1 MIVSK
6 FKRWLAGVAA
16 LSCLFGV
23 VPAVDA
29 ASADKLPFDDIAGSF
44 AKDAIIRLYDKQLLS
59 GTSDRI
65 FSPKQPIT
73 RAEFIT
79 ILDRVL
85 GITPIHSPIS
95 PFQDMKDK
103 AWYYDAVT
111 AAVQIGL
118 ADGTGAHTFE
128 PSKPVTR
135 QEAAVMLVRAFKQS
149 GINGSTSG
157 YADAAQI
164 ADWADPAV
172 GAVWSLGLMTGDTND
187 RFQPAAGMTRQETAE
202 VIDRALQN
210 VKWASALAKPQT
222 ATRIQFGWQYG
233 QTAAQYEQSV
243 VQANVTTLSPR
254 WYFLDPAGTVADYT
268 DQSLVSWASKNKRQI
283 WAMVGNRSS
292 QEVTHQNLSSVTYR
306 GKVVDQLTA
315 NVQKYGLQGL
325 NIDFENVSPGDRAYM
340 TAFVNELSAKLH
352 KIGAVVSV
360 CVSPNLGSDWTEG
373 FDYEALGAAAD
384 YIVMMAY
391 DEHWSTSPKAGSV
404 ASMPFVYNAV
414 TTLLKEVPADKVI
427 LALPY
432 YNRDWKINKDGTVI
446 STELTLIEQNSLA
459 EKRSLLPAWDA
470 AVQQYTASYQLNG
483 LKHQIWMEDG
493 RSLAVKYKTA
503 MEHHLAGLAYWYMG
517 GASPDIYT
525 SLSNADRFYGLTF
538 N

>member
-1 MIVSK
+1 MIASK
-6 FKRWLAGVAA
+6 FKRWLAGAAA
-16 LSCLFGV
+16 LSCLFGA

-65 FSPKQPIT
+65 FSPKKPVT

-85 GITPIHSPIS
+85 GITPVHSAIS
-95 PFQDMKDK
+95 PFKDMTEK

-118 ADGTGAHTFE
+118 VDGTSAHTFE
-128 PSKPVTR
+128 PAKPVTR
-135 QEAAVMLVRAFKQS
+135 QEAAAMLVRAFKQS
-149 GINGSTSG
+149 GIEGDTSG
-157 YADAAQI
+157 YADADEI
-164 ADWADPAV
+164 AAWADTAV
-172 GAVWSLGLMTGDTND
+172 GAVRTLDLMNGDAND
-187 RFQPAAGMTRQETAE
+187 KFHPADGMTRQETAA
-202 VIDRALQN
+202 VIDRALQK
-210 VKWASALAKPQT
+210 VKWASALAKPQN

-243 VQANVTTLSPR
+243 VQAKVTTLSPR
-254 WYFLDPAGTVADYT
+254 WYFFDPAGGVSDYT
-268 DQSLVSWASKNKRQI
+268 DQSLVNWASKNKRQI

-292 QEVTHQNLSSVTYR
+292 QEVTHQNLSNVTYR
-306 GKVVDQLTA
+306 TKVEEHLTSY
-315 NVQKYGLQGL
+315 VQKYGLKGL
-325 NIDFENVSPGDRAYM
+325 NIDFENLAPADRSYM
-340 TAFVNELSAKLH
+340 TLFISELSAKLH

-360 CVSPNLGSDWTEG
+360 CVSPDLGSDWTEG
-373 FDYEALGAAAD
+373 FDYQALGAAAD

-404 ASMPFVYNAV
+404 ASMPYVNNAV
-414 TTLLKEVPADKVI
+414 TKLLKVVPANKVI

-432 YNRDWKINKDGTVI
+432 YNRDWKINKDGSVTA
-446 STELTLIEQNSLA
+446 TELTLIEQNNLIA
-459 EKRSLLPAWDA
+459 KRSLLPVWDA
-470 AVQQYTASYQLNG
+470 TVQQYTVSYSLNG
-483 LKHQIWMEDG
+483 LKHQIWIEDG
-493 RSLAVKYKTA
+493 RSLAAKYKTA
-503 MEHHLAGLAYWYMG
+503 MDHNLAGLAYWYMG

-525 SLSNADRFYGLTF
+525 SLSNAERFYGLTF
-538 N
+538 Y

>member
-1 MIVSK
+1 
-6 FKRWLAGVAA
+6 
-16 LSCLFGV
+16 
-23 VPAVDA
+23 
-29 ASADKLPFDDIAGSF
+29 
-44 AKDAIIRLYDKQLLS
+44 
-59 GTSDRI
+59 
-65 FSPKQPIT
+65 
-73 RAEFIT
+73 
-79 ILDRVL
+79 
-85 GITPIHSPIS
+85 
-95 PFQDMKDK
+95 
-103 AWYYDAVT
+103 
-111 AAVQIGL
+111 
-118 ADGTGAHTFE
+118 
-128 PSKPVTR
+128 
-135 QEAAVMLVRAFKQS
+135 MLVRAFKQS